1 LGWFCKP
8 LNSDYFYAGRGS
20 VVLRRLCAGGYRG
33 AASKNAAPMALKT
46 CLYVGLLWRLCTMG
60 RKRRTESFFYV
71 TLFSFA
77 RKSLFS
83 WFFIHVNK
91 K

>member
-1 LGWFCKP
+1 MHSQQ
-8 LNSDYFYAGRGS
+8 NS
-20 VVLRRLCAGGYRG
+20 
-33 AASKNAAPMALKT
+33 APTALKT
-46 CLYVGLLWRLCTMG
+46 NRYVGLFWRLCTMG
-60 RKRRTESFFYV
+60 RKRRTESFLFV